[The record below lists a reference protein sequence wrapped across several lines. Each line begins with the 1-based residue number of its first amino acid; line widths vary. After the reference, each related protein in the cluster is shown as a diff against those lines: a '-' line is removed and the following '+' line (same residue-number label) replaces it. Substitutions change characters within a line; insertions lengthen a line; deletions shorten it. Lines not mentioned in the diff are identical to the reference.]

1 MPGIDSIAVLQSPG
15 LLFTNNKF
23 ESFYLSTFVLTLK
36 TVLDIRTQIV
46 FNEYNA
52 ENLAY
57 IKCTISPH
65 SLYRQQANYDKD
77 WKT

>member
-1 MPGIDSIAVLQSPG
+1 MPRINSTAVLQSPG

-23 ESFYLSTFVLTLK
+23 LYLSTFVLTLK
-36 TVLDIRTQIV
+36 TVLDIHTQIV

-52 ENLAY
+52 ENLTY